1 MTVANLEQVR
11 IMSDVQLSPINFYE
25 QVLSLRAQRQ
35 QLLASNIANA
45 DTPNY
50 KAVDIDFNSAMQSAL
65 QQVNAAELKL
75 TSSNHVPNT
84 GTIGNADIK
93 ERASKQNSLDGN
105 TVDMDIERAQFT
117 ENALQYEAAITL
129 INNHFKNIASVI
141 QNN

>member
-1 MTVANLEQVR
+1 
-11 IMSDVQLSPINFYE
+11 MSDVQLSPINFYE

-65 QQVNAAELKL
+65 QQINAAELKL

-84 GTIGNADIK
+84 GMIGNADIK

>member
-1 MTVANLEQVR
+1 
-11 IMSDVQLSPINFYE
+11 MSDMPFNPISFYE
-25 QVLSLRAQRQ
+25 QALSLRAQRQ

-50 KAVDIDFNSAMQSAL
+50 KAVDIDFSSAMKAAL
-65 QQVNAAELKL
+65 QQAHPAELKM
-75 TSSNHVPNT
+75 TNSGHMPNT
-84 GTIGNADIK
+84 SKVGVADIK

-105 TVDMDIERAQFT
+105 TVDMDVERAQFT

-129 INNHFKNIASVI
+129 INNQFKNLASVI

>member
-1 MTVANLEQVR
+1 
-11 IMSDVQLSPINFYE
+11 MSDMQLSPINFYE

-50 KAVDIDFNSAMQSAL
+50 KAVDIDFNSAMQAAL
-65 QQVNAAELKL
+65 QQANPAELKL
-75 TSSNHVPNT
+75 TSSSHLPNA

>member
-1 MTVANLEQVR
+1 
-11 IMSDVQLSPINFYE
+11 MSDMQLSPINFYE

-50 KAVDIDFNSAMQSAL
+50 KAVDIDFNSAMQAAL
-65 QQVNAAELKL
+65 QQVNPAELKL
-75 TSSNHVPNT
+75 TSLSHLPNT

>member
-1 MTVANLEQVR
+1 
-11 IMSDVQLSPINFYE
+11 MSDMQLSPINFYE

-50 KAVDIDFNSAMQSAL
+50 KAVDIDFNSAMQAAL
-65 QQVNAAELKL
+65 QQVNPAELKL
-75 TSSNHVPNT
+75 TSSSHLPNT

>member
-1 MTVANLEQVR
+1 
-11 IMSDVQLSPINFYE
+11 MSDVQLSPINFYE

-65 QQVNAAELKL
+65 QQVNVAELNL
-75 TSSNHVPNT
+75 TNSNHVPNT

-105 TVDMDIERAQFT
+105 TVDMDIERSQFT

>member
-1 MTVANLEQVR
+1 
-11 IMSDVQLSPINFYE
+11 MSDMQLSPINFYE

-50 KAVDIDFNSAMQSAL
+50 NAVDIDFNSAMQAAL
-65 QQVNAAELKL
+65 QQANPAELKL
-75 TSSNHVPNT
+75 TSSSHLPNA

-93 ERASKQNSLDGN
+93 ERASKQNNLDGN

>member
-1 MTVANLEQVR
+1 MEQAR
-11 IMSDVQLSPINFYE
+11 IMSDMQLSPINFYE

-50 KAVDIDFNSAMQSAL
+50 KAVDIDFNSAMQAAL
-65 QQVNAAELKL
+65 QQANPAELKL
-75 TSSNHVPNT
+75 TSSSHLPNA

-93 ERASKQNSLDGN
+93 ERASKQNNLDGN

>member
-1 MTVANLEQVR
+1 
-11 IMSDVQLSPINFYE
+11 MSDMQLSPINFYE

-50 KAVDIDFNSAMQSAL
+50 KAVDIDFNSAMQAAL
-65 QQVNAAELKL
+65 QQANPAELKL
-75 TSSNHVPNT
+75 TSSNHLPNT
-84 GTIGNADIK
+84 GTIGAADIK

-105 TVDMDIERAQFT
+105 TVDMDVERAQFT

>member
-1 MTVANLEQVR
+1 
-11 IMSDVQLSPINFYE
+11 MSDMQLSPINFYE

-65 QQVNAAELKL
+65 QQVNPAELKL
-75 TSSNHVPNT
+75 TSSSHLPNT

-105 TVDMDIERAQFT
+105 TVDMDVERAQFT

-129 INNHFKNIASVI
+129 INNQFKNIASVI

>member
-1 MTVANLEQVR
+1 
-11 IMSDVQLSPINFYE
+11 MSDVQLSPINFYE

-65 QQVNAAELKL
+65 QQVNAAELNL
-75 TSSNHVPNT
+75 TNSNHVPNT

>member
-1 MTVANLEQVR
+1 
-11 IMSDVQLSPINFYE
+11 MSDMQLSPINFYE

-50 KAVDIDFNSAMQSAL
+50 KAVDIDFNSAMQAAL
-65 QQVNAAELKL
+65 QQVNPAELNL
-75 TSSNHVPNT
+75 TRSNHLPNT
-84 GTIGNADIK
+84 GTIGTADIK

>member
-1 MTVANLEQVR
+1 
-11 IMSDVQLSPINFYE
+11 MSDVQLSPINFYE

-50 KAVDIDFNSAMQSAL
+50 KAVDIDFNSAMQAAL
-65 QQVNAAELKL
+65 QQVNPAELKL
-75 TSSNHVPNT
+75 TSSSHLPNT

>member
-1 MTVANLEQVR
+1 
-11 IMSDVQLSPINFYE
+11 MSDMQLSPINFYE

-65 QQVNAAELKL
+65 QQVNPAELKL
-75 TSSNHVPNT
+75 TSSKHVPNT

-105 TVDMDIERAQFT
+105 TVDMDVERAQFT

-129 INNHFKNIASVI
+129 INNQFKNIASVI

>member
-1 MTVANLEQVR
+1 
-11 IMSDVQLSPINFYE
+11 MSDMQLSPINFYE

-50 KAVDIDFNSAMQSAL
+50 KAVDIDFNSAMQAAL
-65 QQVNAAELKL
+65 QQANPAELKL
-75 TSSNHVPNT
+75 TSSSHLPNA

-93 ERASKQNSLDGN
+93 ERASKHNNLDGN

>member
-1 MTVANLEQVR
+1 
-11 IMSDVQLSPINFYE
+11 MSDMQLSPINFYE

-50 KAVDIDFNSAMQSAL
+50 KAVDIDFNSAMQAAL
-65 QQVNAAELKL
+65 QQANPAELKL
-75 TSSNHVPNT
+75 TSSSHLPNA

-93 ERASKQNSLDGN
+93 ERASKQNNLDGN

-129 INNHFKNIASVI
+129 INNQFKNIASVI

>member
-1 MTVANLEQVR
+1 
-11 IMSDVQLSPINFYE
+11 MSDMQLSPINFYE

-50 KAVDIDFNSAMQSAL
+50 KAVDIDFNSAMQFAL
-65 QQVNAAELKL
+65 QQVNAAELNL
-75 TSSNHVPNT
+75 TNSNHVPNT

>member
-1 MTVANLEQVR
+1 
-11 IMSDVQLSPINFYE
+11 MSDMQLSPINFYE

-50 KAVDIDFNSAMQSAL
+50 KAVDIDFNSAMQAAL
-65 QQVNAAELKL
+65 QQVNPAELKL
-75 TSSNHVPNT
+75 TSSNHLPNL
-84 GTIGNADIK
+84 GTRGTADIK
-93 ERASKQNSLDGN
+93 ERASKQNNLDGN

>member
-1 MTVANLEQVR
+1 MEQVR
-11 IMSDVQLSPINFYE
+11 IMSDMQLSPINFYE

-50 KAVDIDFNSAMQSAL
+50 KAVDIDFNSAMQAAL
-65 QQVNAAELKL
+65 QQVNPAELKL
-75 TSSNHVPNT
+75 TSSNHLPNT
-84 GTIGNADIK
+84 GTIGTADIK
-93 ERASKQNSLDGN
+93 ERASKQNNLDGN

>member
-1 MTVANLEQVR
+1 L
-11 IMSDVQLSPINFYE
+11 
-25 QVLSLRAQRQ
+25 
-35 QLLASNIANA
+35 
-45 DTPNY
+45 
-50 KAVDIDFNSAMQSAL
+50 
-65 QQVNAAELKL
+65 
-75 TSSNHVPNT
+75 PNT
-84 GTIGNADIK
+84 GTIGTADIK

>member
-1 MTVANLEQVR
+1 
-11 IMSDVQLSPINFYE
+11 MSDMQLSPINFYE

-50 KAVDIDFNSAMQSAL
+50 KAVDIDFNSAMQAAL
-65 QQVNAAELKL
+65 QQANPAELKL
-75 TSSNHVPNT
+75 TSSSHLPNA

-93 ERASKQNSLDGN
+93 ERASKQNNLDGN

>member
-1 MTVANLEQVR
+1 MEQAR
-11 IMSDVQLSPINFYE
+11 IMSDMQLSPINFYE

-50 KAVDIDFNSAMQSAL
+50 KAVDIDFNSAMQAAL
-65 QQVNAAELKL
+65 QQVNPAELKL
-75 TSSNHVPNT
+75 TSSSHLPNT

>member
-1 MTVANLEQVR
+1 
-11 IMSDVQLSPINFYE
+11 MSDMQLSPINFYE

>member
-1 MTVANLEQVR
+1 
-11 IMSDVQLSPINFYE
+11 MSDMQLSPINFYE

-65 QQVNAAELKL
+65 QQVNASDLKL

>member
-1 MTVANLEQVR
+1 
-11 IMSDVQLSPINFYE
+11 MSDMQLSPINFYE

-65 QQVNAAELKL
+65 QQVNPGELKL
-75 TSSNHVPNT
+75 TSSSHQPNT
-84 GTIGNADIK
+84 GTIGTADIK

-129 INNHFKNIASVI
+129 INNHFKNIASVL